1 MFDSNFVFAIYGT
14 ANGHPFLRTNSE
26 LSNEAIS
33 KTEKN
38 RNKVKQNETKTG
50 ERKKET
56 WKILK
61 TSYLRLR
68 KLNQNWKKVY
78 ERGTCQKEC
87 TTHGFGTM

>member
-1 MFDSNFVFAIYGT
+1 MFDSNFVFVIYGT
-14 ANGHPFLRTNSE
+14 ANGLPFLRTNSE

-68 KLNQNWKKVY
+68 KLNQN
-78 ERGTCQKEC
+78 
-87 TTHGFGTM
+87 